1 MLCCFFCGG
10 KFLDLV
16 FQARNLAE
24 SIPLLHLLK
33 DQFVSVMAPGLGD
46 HTIHQLQWRSNH
58 RLRPEPVATVETTG
72 QIALVI
78 VRFTLNEGDGRKH
91 FHTFE

>member
-1 MLCCFFCGG
+1 MLFFCGG

-46 HTIHQLQWRSNH
+46 HTIH
-58 RLRPEPVATVETTG
+58 
-72 QIALVI
+72 
-78 VRFTLNEGDGRKH
+78 
-91 FHTFE
+91 